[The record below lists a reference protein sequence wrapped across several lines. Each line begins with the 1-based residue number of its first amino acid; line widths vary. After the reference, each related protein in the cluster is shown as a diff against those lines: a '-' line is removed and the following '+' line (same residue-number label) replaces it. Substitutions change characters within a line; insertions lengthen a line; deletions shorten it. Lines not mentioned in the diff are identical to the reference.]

1 MNTIIKIKKRDGS
14 ITDFDVKKITE
25 AMRKA
30 FMAVWGGINEK
41 KLADLVSF
49 VLIELN
55 KHNSDEGAV
64 PVENVQDAVEKVMMS
79 EGCYDVAKAYIIYRY
94 EHQKVRQEEVTQ

>member
-41 KLADLVSF
+41 
-49 VLIELN
+49 
-55 KHNSDEGAV
+55 
-64 PVENVQDAVEKVMMS
+64 
-79 EGCYDVAKAYIIYRY
+79 
-94 EHQKVRQEEVTQ
+94 